1 MAKLCIFGAGAIGQE
16 AYTCLSKDNEI
27 VCFIDNNQKVQG
39 KYVCD
44 IPIISL
50 EDWNNKNEA
59 IEIII
64 ACGFIYQL
72 EIEKQLIEAGI
83 KNYSFYNRTKY
94 INKKRLVSYCM
105 QSELEDVI
113 LYHLFKD
120 EEKIFYIDVGSNDPF
135 AGSVTKLLYDMK
147 SAHGINIEPQKD
159 MYYATCLERIR
170 DINLNIGLGKEER
183 IGTMYVQ
190 SGCSTLIKENVL
202 SEQIESQEITIRTLA
217 NVCKENIKEDD
228 KITFLKIDVEGF
240 EKEVLLGADFVTYRP
255 SLVMIESTIPN
266 STISNYQAWEYIL
279 TEKDYKFVY
288 QRGVNRYYVESNNIE
303 LIERFKDI
311 GNIEEIYDI
320 WYAKIQ
326 K

>member
-1 MAKLCIFGAGAIGQE
+1 MAKLCIFGAGAIGKE
-16 AYTCLSKDNEI
+16 AYAGLSKDNEI
-27 VCFIDNNQKVQG
+27 VCFVDNNQKVQG
-39 KYVCD
+39 NNLYNV
-44 IPIISL
+44 PIIGL
-50 EDWNNKNEA
+50 EDWINKNEDVK
-59 IEIII
+59 III

-94 INKKRLVSYCM
+94 INKTRLVSYCL

-120 EEKIFYIDVGSNDPF
+120 EERIFYIDVGSNDPF

-147 SAHGINIEPQKD
+147 SAYGINIEPQKD
-159 MYYATCLERIR
+159 MYNATCLERIR

-183 IGTMYVQ
+183 IGKMYVQ
-190 SGCSTLIKENVL
+190 SGCSTLVKENVL
-202 SEQIESQEITIRTLA
+202 SDQIESQEITIRTLA
-217 NVCKENIKEDD
+217 NVCKENIKEND

-240 EKEVLLGADFVTYRP
+240 EKEVLLGADFVAYRP
-255 SLVMIESTIPN
+255 SLVMVESTIPN
-266 STISNYQAWEYIL
+266 SAISNYQAWEYIL
-279 TEKDYKFVY
+279 TKNDYKFVY
-288 QRGVNRYYVESNNIE
+288 QRGVNRYYVESNNIA
-303 LIERFKDI
+303 LTERFKDI
-311 GNIEEIYDI
+311 DNIEELYDI